1 MKSRPQIML
10 EFVEAIQ
17 ALGGVVHP
25 IQVHDASVEVEVP
38 PEHKERAKALLD
50 KLTDDLAKARP
61 S

>member
-10 EFVEAIQ
+10 EFVEAIE
-17 ALGGVVHP
+17 ALGGTVHP
-25 IQVHDASVEVEVP
+25 IQVHDLSVTIDVP
-38 PEHKERAKALLD
+38 SESKERAKALLD